1 MSYVFATDGNSILCI
16 FDKINKVMKKITLIL
31 LMSIPIITAEA
42 QNNQNPLL
50 KNWNGNYGG
59 VPAFNEYKI
68 GDLKPAIKIAIQE
81 KLDEYNTIANNPKP
95 ATFENTIVAMEK
107 AGKKLSQA
115 KAVFDMYSSNLNT
128 PEFEPIEVE
137 VTPLFSELNSK
148 IYQNKKLFDRIE
160 TVYNSKDK
168 SKLTAEQQRLVW
180 YHYANFVREGAKASA
195 ESKAKIAKIN
205 QELASL
211 FTKFSQNQL
220 ADESN
225 YYLELKSEAD
235 FDGLPTELK
244 NAAIAE
250 AKERNLQVM
259 GCIANTRSSIEPFLT
274 FSSRRDLREKA
285 FDIFVKR
292 GDNTNDN
299 NNNAILVQI
308 LKLRAEK
315 AKLLGFKTFADWSLS
330 NTMAQKPEKT
340 MELMLSVWQPAV
352 AKVHEDVAEMQKM
365 VETEGG
371 KFKIA
376 PWDYRYYAE
385 KVRKAKYDVDAN
397 QIKPYLQLEKL
408 REGMFWVAG
417 EAFNLNFKQV
427 NNVPVFHQDV
437 RVWEVSRKDSGKT
450 VGLFYFDP
458 YARKGKRSGAWMT
471 AYREQSRVNGEVLT
485 LVSNNC
491 NFIKGND
498 NEPILI
504 SWDDATTLFHEF
516 GHALHGLCSDVTYPS
531 LSGTNT
537 PRDYVEF
544 PSQILERWLS
554 TPDVLNKFALHYQTN
569 EPMPMS
575 LVKRIEE
582 AGTFNEGFSTVETIS
597 SALVDMK
604 LHLLENPNINPI
616 EFEKETLTNLKMP
629 SEIVMRHRIPQFG
642 HIFSGDDYAAG
653 YYGYL
658 WADVISADATEAFT
672 EAKGGLYDKK
682 VSKRLLDNV
691 FSIGNTI
698 DPEIAYKKY
707 RGKAATSD
715 ALMRARNFPI
725 KKK

>member
-1 MSYVFATDGNSILCI
+1 
-16 FDKINKVMKKITLIL
+16 
-31 LMSIPIITAEA
+31 MSIPIITAEA
-42 QNNQNPLL
+42 QENQNPLL
-50 KNWNGNYGG
+50 KNWTGNYGG

-68 GDLKPAIKIAIQE
+68 TDLKPAIKIAIQE
-81 KLDEYNTIANNPKP
+81 KLDEYNTIANNSKP
-95 ATFENTIVAMEK
+95 ATFENTIVAMEQ
-107 AGKKLSQA
+107 AGKKLGRV
-115 KAVFDMYSSNLNT
+115 KAVFDIYSSNLNT

-160 TVYNSKDK
+160 TIYNSKDK
-168 SKLTAEQQRLVW
+168 SKLTPEQQRLVW

-225 YYLELKSEAD
+225 YYLELKTKAD
-235 FDGLPTELK
+235 FEGLPTELK

-250 AKERNLQVM
+250 AKERNLEVM
-259 GCIANTRSSIEPFLT
+259 GCVANTRSSIEPFLT

-292 GDNTNDN
+292 GDNSNEN
-299 NNNAILVQI
+299 NNNAILVKI

-330 NTMAQKPEKT
+330 NTMAQNPLKA

-365 VETEGG
+365 VEAEGG

-417 EAFNLNFKQV
+417 EVFNLNFKQV

-471 AYREQSRVNGEVLT
+471 AYREQSRIDGDVLT

-504 SWDDATTLFHEF
+504 SWDDASTLFHEF

-554 TPDVLNKFALHYQTN
+554 TPEVLNKFALHYQTK

-575 LVKRIEE
+575 LVKRIED
-582 AGTFNEGFSTVETIS
+582 AATFNEGFSTVETIS

-604 LHLLENPNINPI
+604 LHLLENPEIDPRDY
-616 EFEKETLTNLKMP
+616 ERATLFDLKMP

-672 EAKGGLYDKK
+672 ESKGGLYDKE

-707 RGKAATSD
+707 RGKAAKSD

-725 KKK
+725 AK

>member
-1 MSYVFATDGNSILCI
+1 
-16 FDKINKVMKKITLIL
+16 
-31 LMSIPIITAEA
+31 MSIPIITAEA
-42 QNNQNPLL
+42 QENQNPLL
-50 KNWNGNYGG
+50 KNWTGNYGG

-68 GDLKPAIKIAIQE
+68 TDLKPAIKIAIQE

-115 KAVFDMYSSNLNT
+115 KAVFDIYSSNLNT

-205 QELASL
+205 QELAAL

-225 YYLELKSEAD
+225 YYLELKTEAD
-235 FDGLPTELK
+235 FEGLPTELK

-250 AKERNLQVM
+250 AKERNLEVM

-292 GDNTNDN
+292 GDNNN
-299 NNNAILVQI
+299 SSNNNAILVQI

-330 NTMAQKPEKT
+330 NTMAQNPLKA
-340 MELMLSVWQPAV
+340 MDLMLSVWQPAV
-352 AKVHEDVAEMQKM
+352 SKVHEDVTEMQKM
-365 VETEGG
+365 VDAEGG

-417 EAFNLNFKQV
+417 EVFNLNFKQV
-427 NNVPVFHQDV
+427 NNIPVFHQDV
-437 RVWEVSRKDSGKT
+437 RVWEVSRKNTGKT

-471 AYREQSRVNGEVLT
+471 AYREQSRVDGEVLT

-554 TPDVLNKFALHYQTN
+554 TPEVLNKFALHYQTK

-575 LVKRIEE
+575 LVKRIED
-582 AGTFNEGFSTVETIS
+582 AATFNEGFSTVETIS

-604 LHLLENPNINPI
+604 LHLLENPEIDPRD
-616 EFEKETLTNLKMP
+616 FERATLFDLKMP

-672 EAKGGLYDKK
+672 ESKGGLYDKD
-682 VSKRLLDNV
+682 VSKRLLENV
-691 FSIGNTI
+691 FSVGNTI

-707 RGKAATSD
+707 RGKATTSD

-725 KKK
+725 VK

>member
-1 MSYVFATDGNSILCI
+1 
-16 FDKINKVMKKITLIL
+16 MKKIIATL

-42 QNNQNPLL
+42 QENQNPLL
-50 KNWNGNYGG
+50 KKWTGNYGG

-68 GDLKPAIKIAIQE
+68 TDLKPSIKIAIQE
-81 KLDEYNTIANNPKP
+81 KLDEYNTIANNSKP
-95 ATFENTIVAMEK
+95 ATFENTIVAMEQ
-107 AGKKLSQA
+107 AGKKLGRV
-115 KAVFDMYSSNLNT
+115 KAVFDIYSSNLNT

-160 TVYNSKDK
+160 TIYNSKDK
-168 SKLTAEQQRLVW
+168 SKLTPEQQRLVW

-225 YYLELKSEAD
+225 YYLELKTEAD
-235 FDGLPTELK
+235 FEGLPTELK

-250 AKERNLQVM
+250 AKERNLEVM
-259 GCIANTRSSIEPFLT
+259 GCVANTRSSIEPFLT

-292 GDNTNDN
+292 GDNSNEN
-299 NNNAILVQI
+299 NNNAILVKI

-330 NTMAQKPEKT
+330 NTMAQNPLKA

-365 VETEGG
+365 VEAEGG

-417 EAFNLNFKQV
+417 EVFNLNFKQV

-471 AYREQSRVNGEVLT
+471 AYREQSRIDGDVLT

-504 SWDDATTLFHEF
+504 SWDDASTLFHEF

-554 TPDVLNKFALHYQTN
+554 TPEVLNKFALHYQTK

-575 LVKRIEE
+575 LVKRIED
-582 AGTFNEGFSTVETIS
+582 AATFNEGFSTVETIS

-604 LHLLENPNINPI
+604 LHLLENPEIDPRDY
-616 EFEKETLTNLKMP
+616 ERATLFDLKMP

-672 EAKGGLYDKK
+672 ESKGGLYDKE

-707 RGKAATSD
+707 RGKAAKSD

-725 KKK
+725 AK

>member
-1 MSYVFATDGNSILCI
+1 MSYQFTFNYNSILRI
-16 FDKINKVMKKITLIL
+16 FEKIQLSMKKLMLTL
-31 LMSIPIITAEA
+31 LMSIPIVTAEA
-42 QNNQNPLL
+42 QNSQNPLL
-50 KNWNGNYGG
+50 KNWTGNYGG

-68 GDLKPAIKIAIQE
+68 SDLKPAIKIAIQE
-81 KLDEYNTIANNPKP
+81 KLDEYNKIANNPKP

-115 KAVFDMYSSNLNT
+115 KAVFDIYSSNLNT

-168 SKLTAEQQRLVW
+168 SKLKGEQQRLIW
-180 YHYANFVREGAKASA
+180 YHYANFVREGAKTSA
-195 ESKAKIAKIN
+195 ENKAKIAKIN
-205 QELASL
+205 QELATL

-225 YYLELKSEAD
+225 YYLELKTEAD
-235 FDGLPTELK
+235 FEGLPTELK

-250 AKERNLQVM
+250 AKERNLKVM

-292 GDNTNDN
+292 GDNSNEN
-299 NNNAILVQI
+299 NNNAILVKI

-330 NTMAQKPEKT
+330 NTMAQNPEKT

-352 AKVHEDVAEMQKM
+352 EKVHQDVAEMQKM

-371 KFKIA
+371 KFKIE

-417 EAFNLNFKQV
+417 EVFNLNFKQV
-427 NNVPVFHQDV
+427 TNVPVFHQDV
-437 RVWEVSRKDSGKT
+437 RVWEVSRRNSGKT

-471 AYREQSRVNGEVLT
+471 AYREQSRVNGDVLT

-504 SWDDATTLFHEF
+504 SWDDASTLFHEF

-554 TPDVLNKFALHYQTN
+554 TPEVLNKFALHYQTK

-582 AGTFNEGFSTVETIS
+582 AATFNEGFSTVETIS

-604 LHLLENPNINPI
+604 LHLLENPEIDPRD
-616 EFEKETLTNLKMP
+616 FEKTTLTELKMP

-672 EAKGGLYDKK
+672 ESKAGLYDKE

-691 FSIGNTI
+691 FSVGNTI

-725 KKK
+725 AK

>member
-1 MSYVFATDGNSILCI
+1 
-16 FDKINKVMKKITLIL
+16 MKKIITTL

-42 QNNQNPLL
+42 QENQNPLL
-50 KNWNGNYGG
+50 KNWAGNYGG
-59 VPAFNEYKI
+59 VPAFNDYKI
-68 GDLKPAIKIAIQE
+68 TDLKPAIKIAIQE
-81 KLDEYNTIANNPKP
+81 KLDEYNKIANNPKP

-115 KAVFDMYSSNLNT
+115 KAVFDIYSSNLNT

-160 TVYNSKDK
+160 TIYNSKDK
-168 SKLTAEQQRLVW
+168 SKLTPEQQRLVW

-225 YYLELKSEAD
+225 YYLELKTEAD
-235 FDGLPTELK
+235 FEGLPTELK

-250 AKERNLQVM
+250 AKERNLEVM
-259 GCIANTRSSIEPFLT
+259 GCVANTRSSIEPFLT

-292 GDNTNDN
+292 GDNSNEN
-299 NNNAILVQI
+299 NNNAILVKI

-330 NTMAQKPEKT
+330 NTMAQNPLKA

-365 VETEGG
+365 VEAEGG

-417 EAFNLNFKQV
+417 EVFNLNFKQV
-427 NNVPVFHQDV
+427 TNVPVFHQDV

-471 AYREQSRVNGEVLT
+471 AYREQSRIDGEVLT

-504 SWDDATTLFHEF
+504 SWDDASTLFHEF

-554 TPDVLNKFALHYQTN
+554 TPEVLNKFALHYQTK

-575 LVKRIEE
+575 LVKRIED
-582 AGTFNEGFSTVETIS
+582 AATFNEGFSTVETIS

-604 LHLLENPNINPI
+604 LHLLENPEIDPRDY
-616 EFEKETLTNLKMP
+616 ERATLFDLKMP

-672 EAKGGLYDKK
+672 ESKGGLYDKE

-707 RGKAATSD
+707 RGKAAKSD

-725 KKK
+725 AK

>member
-1 MSYVFATDGNSILCI
+1 
-16 FDKINKVMKKITLIL
+16 MKKIIATL

-42 QNNQNPLL
+42 QENQNPLL
-50 KNWNGNYGG
+50 KNWTGNYGG

-68 GDLKPAIKIAIQE
+68 TDLKPAIKIAIQE
-81 KLDEYNTIANNPKP
+81 KLDEYNTIANNSKP
-95 ATFENTIVAMEK
+95 ATFENTIVAMEQ
-107 AGKKLSQA
+107 AGKKLGRV
-115 KAVFDMYSSNLNT
+115 KAVFDIYSSNLNT

-160 TVYNSKDK
+160 TIYNSKDK
-168 SKLTAEQQRLVW
+168 SKLTPEQQRLVW

-225 YYLELKSEAD
+225 YYLELKTEAD
-235 FDGLPTELK
+235 FEGLPTELK

-250 AKERNLQVM
+250 AKERNLEVM
-259 GCIANTRSSIEPFLT
+259 GCVANTRSSIEPFLT

-292 GDNTNDN
+292 GDNSNEN
-299 NNNAILVQI
+299 NNNAILVKI

-330 NTMAQKPEKT
+330 NTMAQNPLKA

-365 VETEGG
+365 VEAEGG

-417 EAFNLNFKQV
+417 EVFNLNFKQV

-471 AYREQSRVNGEVLT
+471 AYREQSRIDGDVLT

-504 SWDDATTLFHEF
+504 SWDDASTLFHEF

-554 TPDVLNKFALHYQTN
+554 TPEVLNKFALHYQTK

-575 LVKRIEE
+575 LVKRIED
-582 AGTFNEGFSTVETIS
+582 AATFNEGFSTVETIS

-604 LHLLENPNINPI
+604 LHLLENPEIDPRDY
-616 EFEKETLTNLKMP
+616 ERATLFDLKMP

-672 EAKGGLYDKK
+672 ESKGGLYDKE

-707 RGKAATSD
+707 RGKAAKSD

-725 KKK
+725 AK